1 MELFVLGEQNSIAN
15 HFLRALR
22 DKNLQQDRMKFRMNL
37 ERLGAIMAF
46 ELSKKLTYIMREV
59 ETPLGKSVIHVLDRD
74 PILITILRAGLPYF
88 AGFQNFFDSSN
99 CGFIGA
105 YRQEGGHGVK
115 IKLDYIATP
124 SLDNSDVIIIDPM
137 LATGLSFV
145 DVLNELRKRGK
156 PRHLHLAVL
165 VASPEGIACLKEK
178 VDIPFTIWT
187 FAVDEKLDQQFYI
200 VPGLGDA
207 GDLSFG
213 EKL

>member
-15 HFLRALR
+15 HFLRGLR

-46 ELSKKLTYIMREV
+46 ELSKKLIYIKREV

-105 YRQEGGHGVK
+105 YRQETDHGVK

-124 SLDNSDVIIIDPM
+124 GLDNSDVIIIDPM

-145 DVLNELRKRGK
+145 DVLHELKKRGK
-156 PRHLHLAVL
+156 PRHLHLAAL
-165 VASPEGIACLKEK
+165 VASPEGIAYLKEK
-178 VDIPFTIWT
+178 VDVPFTIWT
-187 FAVDEKLDQQFYI
+187 FAVDEKLNQQFYI

-207 GDLSFG
+207 GDLSF
-213 EKL
+213 